1 MSLVRQERLRLFA
14 TYLNT
19 MAAGSMVAGALAPAI
34 NIAISATPS
43 LFPVA
48 YFALGAATLSIGLHL
63 FAQAVLGKL

>member
-1 MSLVRQERLRLFA
+1 
-14 TYLNT
+14 